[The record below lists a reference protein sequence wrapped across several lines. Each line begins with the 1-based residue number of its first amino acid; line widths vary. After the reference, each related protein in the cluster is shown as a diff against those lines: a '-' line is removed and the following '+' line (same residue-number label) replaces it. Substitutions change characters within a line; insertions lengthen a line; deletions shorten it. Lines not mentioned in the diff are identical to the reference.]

1 MESATCCGMESDL
14 RYGYHQH
21 EVLYIINAKHCISSS
36 RRKIHANAWL
46 DTAPKGLMICTALRA
61 AMIYQAYGNPQS
73 SLRSLRGTPTAAW
86 IKKEVTFGRQKLLL
100 FWWGM
105 VDSDHRSQW
114 QQIYSLP
121 PLAAREIPHIRIG
134 LLPYRMELVNGV
146 EPSTCWLQI
155 SCSAIEP
162 HQRTARIRG
171 NEIYYTTRGFVCQ
184 AYFSKK
190 IKNLFTYPIVT
201 KYAGILVYNN
211 GNKWKWGKKWGAQ
224 ST

>member
-1 MESATCCGMESDL
+1 MESATCCGEFFS
-14 RYGYHQH
+14 
-21 EVLYIINAKHCISSS
+21 EIF
-36 RRKIHANAWL
+36 
-46 DTAPKGLMICTALRA
+46 GLCRMWNNSPRELWNI
-61 AMIYQAYGNPQS
+61 
-73 SLRSLRGTPTAAW
+73 SLRSMWNEIRLF
-86 IKKEVTFGRQKLLL
+86 TFAKQIFHSGAISHGGAIFHSPKANFVEKSTHCLGRQMCAF

-162 HQRTARIRG
+162 HQHSMELGIIDAS
-171 NEIYYTTRGFVCQ
+171 FV
-184 AYFSKK
+184 
-190 IKNLFTYPIVT
+190 I
-201 KYAGILVYNN
+201 
-211 GNKWKWGKKWGAQ
+211 
-224 ST
+224 